1 MQDVTHPQHAHDHR
15 VWVMPDSS
23 LGRAT
28 SLVFVVATVVAVA
41 APVGAWVVQQL
52 VQPGADTPW
61 FFLLWGCTLV
71 ALVAATASA
80 AVAVVA
86 LVRDHA
92 LLLLAPV
99 AFAVI
104 GISALITTN
113 GVLN

>member
-1 MQDVTHPQHAHDHR
+1 MQDMTHPHHPHEHR
-15 VWVMPDSS
+15 VWVVPDSS
-23 LGRAT
+23 LGRAA

-41 APVGAWVVQQL
+41 APLGAWITQQL
-52 VQPGADTPW
+52 MQPGADTPW

-71 ALVAATASA
+71 ALMVATASA
-80 AVAVVA
+80 AVAAVA

-99 AFAVI
+99 VFAVVLV
-104 GISALITTN
+104 SALITTN

>member
-1 MQDVTHPQHAHDHR
+1 MHDVTHPHHAHDHR
-15 VWVMPDSS
+15 VWMVPDSS
-23 LGRAT
+23 LGRGAA
-28 SLVFVVATVVAVA
+28 LVFVGATVVAVA
-41 APVGAWVVQQL
+41 APVGAWIIQQL
-52 VQPGADTPW
+52 MQPGADTAW

-80 AVAVVA
+80 ALAVIA

-99 AFAVI
+99 AFMVV
-104 GISALITTN
+104 ALAALVATN